1 MVEHSL
7 SELGAVVHMEDGAVG
22 VSEDPRGV
30 HELLPGLRRGA
41 GAAAAGGQWCGRAFL
56 VLLQVGERIE
66 LHVSS
71 ASHSALVTKIL
82 SEYNNF

>member
-41 GAAAAGGQWCGRAFL
+41 GGAAGGQWCRRAFL
-56 VLLQVGERIE
+56 VLLQVRERIE

-71 ASHSALVTKIL
+71 ASHSALVSKNL
-82 SEYNNF
+82 SEYNF